1 MNINTHKENQEFPTD
16 NLWKTKAQLNS
27 LQERMKHGLI
37 AALLGLCLSWSFSS
51 CENGKGYREN
61 DHIDGTEKFEVPE
74 NLQGKKYTNLHSLYL
89 GKPIGTT
96 VIFEDSFSRD
106 KNKAMDALWHKKFET
121 GMTNG
126 DRARLEDFF
135 NRAVKKTNF
144 NDVKPSNLEQYENN
158 IKNILKKKK
167 AAMDR
172 ERLGAE
178 RLNGDSKKL
187 KLLKKFSDMLD
198 EKMLISYSMT
208 ELFPSEGESSKD
220 FLDLL
225 LNTAGE
231 KYLDYIPS
239 IWDQRISFWPFQLT
253 EDALLEEGET
263 INGASK
269 TNLYLNSE
277 EKIPKRL
284 LELEGL
290 QHQTAAYLF
299 ALENII
305 SLLKKDDKLLMD
317 ALSYLSKKRNK
328 ADFIQLIALMHNYPK
343 NGEIFLKE
351 RYRLNT
357 DKNYYEKKT
366 IELHYDYTHPYGKIP
381 LYEVCPKGSKGIEN
395 SSEYARKTL
404 ANLKAL
410 YEEDEEE

>member
-1 MNINTHKENQEFPTD
+1 MNTNTHRENPKSQT
-16 NLWKTKAQLNS
+16 NKARETEQLTS
-27 LQERMKHGLI
+27 LKKRIKQRLI
-37 AALLGLCLSWSFSS
+37 AALLGLSLSWGFSS
-51 CENGKGYREN
+51 CENGEN
-61 DHIDGTEKFEVPE
+61 DHHIDGTEKFEVPE

-121 GMTNG
+121 GMTNE

-135 NRAVKKTNF
+135 NKAVKKTNF

>member
-1 MNINTHKENQEFPTD
+1 MNTNTHRENPTSQRNTPRGREKLK
-16 NLWKTKAQLNS
+16 NLE
-27 LQERMKHGLI
+27 ERIKQGLI
-37 AALLGLCLSWSFSS
+37 AALLGLSLNCGFSS
-51 CENGKGYREN
+51 CEDGKGYRED

-89 GKPIGTT
+89 GKPIGTK

-121 GMTNG
+121 GMTNE

-178 RLNGDSKKL
+178 RLNGDSKRL

-239 IWDQRISFWPFQLT
+239 I
-253 EDALLEEGET
+253 
-263 INGASK
+263 
-269 TNLYLNSE
+269 
-277 EKIPKRL
+277 
-284 LELEGL
+284 
-290 QHQTAAYLF
+290 
-299 ALENII
+299 
-305 SLLKKDDKLLMD
+305 
-317 ALSYLSKKRNK
+317 
-328 ADFIQLIALMHNYPK
+328 
-343 NGEIFLKE
+343 
-351 RYRLNT
+351 
-357 DKNYYEKKT
+357 
-366 IELHYDYTHPYGKIP
+366 
-381 LYEVCPKGSKGIEN
+381 
-395 SSEYARKTL
+395 
-404 ANLKAL
+404 
-410 YEEDEEE
+410 

>member
-1 MNINTHKENQEFPTD
+1 MNTNTHRENPKSQTNKARE
-16 NLWKTKAQLNS
+16 TKAQLTS
-27 LQERMKHGLI
+27 LQERMKRGLI
-37 AALLGLCLSWSFSS
+37 AALLGLSLSWGFSS
-51 CENGKGYREN
+51 CENGNGYR

-121 GMTNG
+121 GMTNE

-135 NRAVKKTNF
+135 NKAVKKTNF

-178 RLNGDSKKL
+178 RLNGDSKRL

-239 IWDQRISFWPFQLT
+239 IWDKRISFWPFQLT

-269 TNLYLNSE
+269 TNLYLDSKE
-277 EKIPKRL
+277 RIPKRL

-317 ALSYLSKKRNK
+317 ALNYLSKKRNK

-357 DKNYYEKKT
+357 DKDYYEKKT

-381 LYEVCPKGSKGIEN
+381 LYEVCPKGIEN

>member
-1 MNINTHKENQEFPTD
+1 M
-16 NLWKTKAQLNS
+16 
-27 LQERMKHGLI
+27 
-37 AALLGLCLSWSFSS
+37 
-51 CENGKGYREN
+51 
-61 DHIDGTEKFEVPE
+61 
-74 NLQGKKYTNLHSLYL
+74 YL

-96 VIFEDSFSRD
+96 IIFEDSFSRD

-239 IWDQRISFWPFQLT
+239 I
-253 EDALLEEGET
+253 
-263 INGASK
+263 
-269 TNLYLNSE
+269 
-277 EKIPKRL
+277 
-284 LELEGL
+284 
-290 QHQTAAYLF
+290 
-299 ALENII
+299 
-305 SLLKKDDKLLMD
+305 
-317 ALSYLSKKRNK
+317 
-328 ADFIQLIALMHNYPK
+328 
-343 NGEIFLKE
+343 
-351 RYRLNT
+351 
-357 DKNYYEKKT
+357 
-366 IELHYDYTHPYGKIP
+366 
-381 LYEVCPKGSKGIEN
+381 
-395 SSEYARKTL
+395 
-404 ANLKAL
+404 
-410 YEEDEEE
+410 

>member
-1 MNINTHKENQEFPTD
+1 MNTNTHRENPRSQT
-16 NLWKTKAQLNS
+16 NKARKTEQLTN
-27 LQERMKHGLI
+27 LQEWIKQGLI
-37 AALLGLCLSWSFSS
+37 AALLGLCLNWGFSS
-51 CENGKGYREN
+51 CEDGKGYGEN
-61 DHIDGTEKFEVPE
+61 YHIDGTEKFEVPE

-121 GMTNG
+121 GMTNE

-208 ELFPSEGESSKD
+208 ELFPSEGESNKD

-239 IWDQRISFWPFQLT
+239 IWDKRISFWPFQFT

-284 LELEGL
+284 LELNGL
-290 QHQTAAYLF
+290 QHHTAAYLF

-305 SLLKKDDKLLMD
+305 SLLKKDDKLVMD

-357 DKNYYEKKT
+357 DKNYYKKKT
-366 IELHYDYTHPYGKIP
+366 IELHYDYPHPYGEIP

>member
-1 MNINTHKENQEFPTD
+1 MNTNTHRENQEFPRD
-16 NLWKTKAQLNS
+16 NLWKIKAQLTN
-27 LQERMKHGLI
+27 LQKTTKQRLI
-37 AALLGLCLSWSFSS
+37 GTLLGRNLIWGFSS
-51 CENGKGYREN
+51 CENEKGYREN
-61 DHIDGTEKFEVPE
+61 IDGTEKFEVPE

-121 GMTNG
+121 GMTNE

-178 RLNGDSKKL
+178 RLNGDSKRL

-239 IWDQRISFWPFQLT
+239 IWDKRISFWPFQFT

-269 TNLYLNSE
+269 INLYLNSE

-290 QHQTAAYLF
+290 QHHTAAYLF

-366 IELHYDYTHPYGKIP
+366 IELHYDYKHKWKIP
-381 LYEVCPKGSKGIEN
+381 LYEVFPKGSKGIEN

-404 ANLKAL
+404 ANLEAL

>member
-1 MNINTHKENQEFPTD
+1 MNTNTHRENPKFQTNKARE
-16 NLWKTKAQLNS
+16 TKAQLTS
-27 LQERMKHGLI
+27 LQERMKRGLI
-37 AALLGLCLSWSFSS
+37 AALLGLCLNWVFSS
-51 CENGKGYREN
+51 CENGNGYR

-121 GMTNG
+121 EMTNG

-178 RLNGDSKKL
+178 RLNGDSKRL

-239 IWDQRISFWPFQLT
+239 IWDKRISFWPFQLT

-284 LELEGL
+284 LELNGL
-290 QHQTAAYLF
+290 QHHTAAYLF

-357 DKNYYEKKT
+357 DKNYYKK
-366 IELHYDYTHPYGKIP
+366 KQ
-381 LYEVCPKGSKGIEN
+381 
-395 SSEYARKTL
+395 
-404 ANLKAL
+404 
-410 YEEDEEE
+410 

>member
-1 MNINTHKENQEFPTD
+1 MNTNTHRENPKSQT
-16 NLWKTKAQLNS
+16 NKARETEQLTS
-27 LQERMKHGLI
+27 LKKRIKQRLI
-37 AALLGLCLSWSFSS
+37 AALLGLSLSWGFSS
-51 CENGKGYREN
+51 CENGEN
-61 DHIDGTEKFEVPE
+61 DHHIDGTEKFEVPE

-121 GMTNG
+121 GMTNE

-135 NRAVKKTNF
+135 NKAVKKTNF

-239 IWDQRISFWPFQLT
+239 IWDKRISFWPFQLT

-284 LELEGL
+284 LELNGL
-290 QHQTAAYLF
+290 QHHTAAYLF

>member
-1 MNINTHKENQEFPTD
+1 MNTNTHRENPKSQT
-16 NLWKTKAQLNS
+16 NKARETEQLTS
-27 LQERMKHGLI
+27 LKKRIKQRLI
-37 AALLGLCLSWSFSS
+37 AALLGLSLSWGFSS
-51 CENGKGYREN
+51 CENEKGYREN
-61 DHIDGTEKFEVPE
+61 IDGTEKFEVPE

-96 VIFEDSFSRD
+96 IIFEDSFSRD

-121 GMTNG
+121 EMTNG

-239 IWDQRISFWPFQLT
+239 IWDKRISFWPFQLT

-290 QHQTAAYLF
+290 QHHTAAYLF

>member
-1 MNINTHKENQEFPTD
+1 MNTNTHRENQEFPTD

-27 LQERMKHGLI
+27 LKKRMKQGLI
-37 AALLGLCLSWSFSS
+37 AALLGLCLNWVFSS
-51 CENGKGYREN
+51 CENGNGYH

-96 VIFEDSFSRD
+96 IIFEDSFSRD

-239 IWDQRISFWPFQLT
+239 IWDKRISFWPFQLT

-290 QHQTAAYLF
+290 QHHTAAYLF

-410 YEEDEEE
+410 YEEEEE